1 MTNCRWGKSRK
12 YYSIFVTHSL
22 GGLVIEQALLISR
35 RSAQQYYK
43 DVFESTAA
51 TSFIGTPNLG
61 SDKAAWALSLTRL
74 GNVLRE
80 ANRETLK
87 ALTPG
92 SEMSP
97 ALQQEF
103 NTMIE
108 DYRRNANREILKVLT
123 LGSKMLATLQQ
134 EFHTMLEHYRRNHGK
149 TIEML

>member
-1 MTNCRWGKSRK
+1 M
-12 YYSIFVTHSL
+12 
-22 GGLVIEQALLISR
+22 IEQALLISR

-92 SEMSP
+92 SVPCFATRVQYNDRRLSP
-97 ALQQEF
+97 EC
-103 NTMIE
+103 
-108 DYRRNANREILKVLT
+108 K
-123 LGSKMLATLQQ
+123 
-134 EFHTMLEHYRRNHGK
+134 
-149 TIEML
+149 